1 MSAYIFTRR
10 NKNYVVLWHTKG
22 EGKLSL
28 PLPTSAL
35 CYEDELGG
43 KQLPLDEFDGKTILT
58 VNDRHYLSTTLD
70 KETIVEA
77 FKNARLIE
85 E

>member
-22 EGKLSL
+22 EGKLAL
-28 PLPTSAL
+28 PLSASDL
-35 CYEDELGG
+35 YYEDELGG
-43 KQLPLDEFDGKTILT
+43 KQLPLDEVDGKTVLA

-70 KETIVEA
+70 KETIIEA
-77 FKNARLIE
+77 FKNAKLME